1 MKTAEVFAPAK
12 VNLTLHVTG
21 RRDDG
26 YHALDSLVAFAP
38 VGDRLTLT
46 EADTLTVDVAGP
58 EAAGVPGGE
67 ENLVW
72 RAARV
77 VSPSRGAAIRVEKHL
92 PAAAGLGG
100 GSADAAAAIRALL
113 QLWGETALLEE
124 LAGADLTPFARSLA
138 DLGADVPMCLLP
150 RPLRARGIGQRTE
163 AVPLAPLPAVLANP
177 RVEVPTGAV
186 FRALTHADNAPMPDD
201 LPDLTG
207 TQAAL
212 DFIAAGRNDLQAP
225 AQAVAPVVGEVL
237 DALAGLPGARVVR
250 MSGSGA
256 TCFALFG
263 TEAEAEAAMHA
274 LAARRPEWWI
284 AGGTLGDQLSASM
297 AVLS

>member
-138 DLGADVPMCLLP
+138 GLGADVPMCLLP

-163 AVPLAPLPAVLANP
+163 AVPLVPLPAVLANP

-225 AQAVAPVVGEVL
+225 ARAVAPVVGDVL

-297 AVLS
+297 AVLT